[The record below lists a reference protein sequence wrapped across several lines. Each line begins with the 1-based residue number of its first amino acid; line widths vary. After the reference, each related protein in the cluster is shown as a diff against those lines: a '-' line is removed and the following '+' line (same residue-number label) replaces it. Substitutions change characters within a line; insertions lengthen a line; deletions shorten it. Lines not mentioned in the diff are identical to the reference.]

1 MAKLFLI
8 PTTLANDINH
18 NALLPA
24 QLQQIQ
30 HLQYFIVETAKV
42 ARQHLKQLELNTP
55 LQQLDIQ
62 ELNKHKQDM
71 ATLIKPLVEGH
82 DVGLM
87 SDCGTPAIADPGSQ
101 IVQLAHKHGITVEPL
116 VGPCSII
123 MALMASGANGQSFC
137 FNGYL
142 PIDASQRKDKLKQLQ
157 TLIQQYH
164 ISQIFIETPF
174 RNQALLAS
182 LIEQLS
188 PEINLTLAIN
198 LMQEQQKILSHSI
211 MEWKKNKNLPNL
223 NKQEVVF
230 VLG

>member
-18 NALLPA
+18 NVLLPD

-62 ELNKHKQDM
+62 ELNKHKQDL
-71 ATLIKPLVEGH
+71 TKLIKPLMEGH

-101 IVQLAHKHGITVEPL
+101 IVQLAHKYGITVEPL

-123 MALMASGANGQSFC
+123 IALMASGANGQSFC

-157 TLIQQYH
+157 TLIQQH
-164 ISQIFIETPF
+164 NVSQIFIETPF
-174 RNQALLAS
+174 RNQALFNS

-188 PEINLTLAIN
+188 LEINLTLAID

-211 MEWKKNKNLPNL
+211 MEWKKNKNPPNL
-223 NKQEVVF
+223 NKHEVVF